1 MRRVATGIWACK
13 ACKKTSAGG
22 AYTLRCVRPGRAA
35 AGALTRPRPGA
46 ARSTV
51 AAATARSTIR
61 RLRELTEA

>member
-1 MRRVATGIWACK
+1 VLLQDSVKRTVVGIWSCK

-22 AYTLRCVRPGRAA
+22 AYTL
-35 AGALTRPRPGA
+35 T
-46 ARSTV
+46 TV